1 MKYIIQAYCTGM
13 GFVDT
18 KYCADSEREAQK
30 LELALLQDDSA
41 WLSENRETRIRIDF
55 DNKVTA

>member
-18 KYCADSEREAQK
+18 KYSAESEREAQK
-30 LELALLQDDSA
+30 LELTLLQDDSA
-41 WLSENRETRIRIDF
+41 WLSANRETRIRIDL